1 MNLRDLFYNYHHP
14 QVNKLKSKEVRASQV
29 MSNDL
34 LRMSMKLETL
44 TTGEIY
50 DNL

>member
-1 MNLRDLFYNYHHP
+1 MNLRDLLYNLHGF
-14 QVNKLKSKEVRASQV
+14 QVNKLKCKEVRASQV

-44 TTGEIY
+44 TTGE
-50 DNL
+50 